1 MSSGKCWT
9 GSSESRSLIHLSSSS
24 VYVGSVGAA
33 AAGGTD
39 AAGAGTFVGGVAD
52 MATGYV
58 VVDVSVAETLSDATK
73 CYEWVRMEGSPFGQH

>member
-24 VYVGSVGAA
+24 VYGGSAGAGAA

-39 AAGAGTFVGGVAD
+39 AADVGTFVGCGVAE
-52 MATGYV
+52 MAT
-58 VVDVSVAETLSDATK
+58 
-73 CYEWVRMEGSPFGQH
+73 

>member
-24 VYVGSVGAA
+24 VYGGSAGAGAA

-39 AAGAGTFVGGVAD
+39 GAGAGTFVVDRVVD
-52 MATGYV
+52 MAT
-58 VVDVSVAETLSDATK
+58 
-73 CYEWVRMEGSPFGQH
+73 